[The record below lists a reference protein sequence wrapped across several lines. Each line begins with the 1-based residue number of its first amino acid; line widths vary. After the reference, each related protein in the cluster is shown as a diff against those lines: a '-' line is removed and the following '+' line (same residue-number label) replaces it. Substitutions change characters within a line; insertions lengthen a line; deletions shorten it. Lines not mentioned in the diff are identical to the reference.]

1 MYTKSHPIIQ
11 ARYIRAHESVLAC
24 LRLLACL
31 LNTYRLPLNSPK
43 ALDQSCAVHSL
54 SLSKQVPCALFAMR
68 ICTYAY
74 QFHLCII

>member
-54 SLSKQVPCALFAMR
+54 FRNKCHVRSLQCAYAHTHTNF
-68 ICTYAY
+68 TYA
-74 QFHLCII
+74 